1 MSYCKSKY
9 KLKFQM
15 VSLEFGGHGSSE
27 GKVALAPDYLPHA
40 VSTALRFKSWALPS
54 KDTNQLPGYQIRT
67 KFYLYGG
74 TFMNS
79 NLILLLEHLQ

>member
-40 VSTALRFKSWALPS
+40 ISTALRFKSWALPS
-54 KDTNQLPGYQIRT
+54 KDTNQLPGKRQSDTR
-67 KFYLYGG
+67 
-74 TFMNS
+74 
-79 NLILLLEHLQ
+79 